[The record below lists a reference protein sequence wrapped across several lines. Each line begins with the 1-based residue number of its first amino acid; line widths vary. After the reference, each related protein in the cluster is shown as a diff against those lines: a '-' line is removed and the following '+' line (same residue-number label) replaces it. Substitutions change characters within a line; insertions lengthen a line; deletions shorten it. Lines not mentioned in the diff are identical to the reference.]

1 MKGLVISVNTTML
14 ASLPPVLPAKDTRS
28 TLRMVLEDG
37 GPGFCVLS
45 ITPICN
51 ASCGF
56 CGFARDVYNREHGSH
71 MQLDRAFEV
80 IDVMY
85 RHGVRYLVLSG
96 GEPLLH
102 PDLLQIVE
110 RARLLDMN
118 VMIVTNGGLLSEKR
132 IADLASVGLSGL
144 VVSVDAADAATHEK
158 NRGLPGVCAKIKM
171 TNQQLAHL
179 GISST
184 ASVTMS
190 RLVDYE
196 QLPDFLKSLG
206 FKWMTFS
213 YPCRQMNGTSN
224 LAQSDGDL
232 MNFSDDELIIEFEK
246 IKKLKKRLRVL
257 NPTRSVEE
265 MQRFLRNEPQRYP
278 CLGGFRYFYVDW
290 NSDLWRCQFWHEP
303 ICKVSEFEAS
313 KTVRDNCTLCMIDCY
328 RDSSLLHHIGVS
340 LHDSWTE
347 LKQGRPIGA
356 YKKLATR
363 ANRDSLLSVLED
375 VAWIMK
381 V

>member
-1 MKGLVISVNTTML
+1 MNNNISTSVV
-14 ASLPPVLPAKDTRS
+14 PPLPAKDTRS

-51 ASCGF
+51 ASCDF
-56 CGFARDVYNREHGSH
+56 CGFSREVYDREVGGH
-71 MQLDRAFEV
+71 MPLERAFEA
-80 IDVMY
+80 IDVLY
-85 RHGVRYLVLSG
+85 RQGVRYLVLSG

-102 PDLLQIVE
+102 PELLQIIN
-110 RARLLDMN
+110 RARLLDMH
-118 VMIVTNGGLLSEKR
+118 VMLVTNGGLLSEQR

-144 VVSVDAADAATHEK
+144 VVSIDAADEPTHEK
-158 NRGLPGVCAKIKM
+158 NRGLPGVCAKIRAA
-171 TNQQLAHL
+171 NHQLARM
-179 GISST
+179 GIAST
-184 ASVTMS
+184 ASVAMS

-206 FKWMTFS
+206 FKWVTFS

-224 LAQSDGDL
+224 LAQTDSNL
-232 MNFSDDELIIEFEK
+232 MNFSDDELIAEFEK
-246 IKKLKKRLRVL
+246 IKKLKKRIRVL
-257 NPTRSVEE
+257 NPARSLEE
-265 MQRFLRNEPQRYP
+265 MQRLVRNEPQRYP

-290 NSDLWRCQFWHEP
+290 NSDLWRCQYWHKP
-303 ICKVSEFEAS
+303 ICKVGEFDAS
-313 KTVRDNCTLCMIDCY
+313 KTVRDGCTICMIDCY

-340 LHDSWTE
+340 IHDCWTE
-347 LKQGRPIGA
+347 LRHGRPLGA
-356 YKKLATR
+356 VKKLATR
-363 ANRDSLLSVLED
+363 ANRDSMLSVLED